1 MTTAVVGAAWKTSQ
15 GRKRGMGAVDSMF
28 CLMTVMVL
36 VGGAIFFAVFV
47 KEAWT
52 EDDGM
57 GGKYIVSSHLR
68 ILSL

>member
-1 MTTAVVGAAWKTSQ
+1 
-15 GRKRGMGAVDSMF
+15 MGAVDYMF